1 MSGEQISVV
10 LRYGVDENNVFKLNR
25 SLVFPMLRTLP
36 NNTHASLTQRFHMN
50 IPSLLIVNGLSLE
63 NQRAKSISLDGKLTV
78 VSTCEYANM
87 GEAHK
92 KTPGPVIELTQE
104 VFPSTTD
111 AALIEIYSIKNISDK
126 PLSILVPEY
135 KATYRTDPATGL
147 NGAYIL
153 DSYIQQAGLKQVAP
167 GESTTFSACITGR
180 KNTSAPLRIDAETQ
194 KEARESFVEQMW
206 SKLVLETPDE
216 ILNKAFAFAKIRAC
230 ESIYKTAGGYMHSPG
245 GEAFYAAIWANDQ
258 AEYINPFFPYVGY
271 QKGNESALNAFR
283 HFARFTNAEYKPIPS
298 SIIAEGTDFWNGAGD
313 RGDMAMIAYGAARYA
328 LALGNYDTAKELW
341 PLITWC
347 LEYCNRKLNAQGVV
361 ASDSDE
367 LEGRFPAGNANLC
380 TSSLYY
386 DALISAAYLGRE
398 ILQNA
403 ALANKYKAQ
412 AKQLRKNIESWFGS
426 NVQGF
431 DTYRYYEGNDV
442 LRSWICIPLTVGIDE
457 RSEAT
462 INALF
467 SPFLW
472 TDNGLLTQSG
482 GSVFWDRSTLYGL
495 RAAYMAGYTEKA
507 THYLKAF
514 STKRLLGDHVP
525 YPVEAYP
532 EGEQRHLSAESGLY
546 CRVITEGLFGIRP
559 TGLRSFTLT
568 PRLPAAWD
576 EMKLRNLSACETVFD
591 LIVKRTKAGLECQI
605 IREGNV
611 VQKTLVKEGKTVKV
625 NFFP

>member
-1 MSGEQISVV
+1 MHSKQFIILISVCCFFLTSYAENRWRIHPDGGIIWEIKSGLPHYDHIEMSGEQISVI

-36 NNTHASLTQRFHMN
+36 NNTHASLTQRFH
-50 IPSLLIVNGLSLE
+50 IDIASLLIVNGLSLE
-63 NQRAKSISLDGKLTV
+63 NRQAKSISLNGKLTV

-87 GEAHK
+87 
-92 KTPGPVIELTQE
+92 
-104 VFPSTTD
+104 
-111 AALIEIYSIKNISDK
+111 
-126 PLSILVPEY
+126 
-135 KATYRTDPATGL
+135 
-147 NGAYIL
+147 
-153 DSYIQQAGLKQVAP
+153 
-167 GESTTFSACITGR
+167 
-180 KNTSAPLRIDAETQ
+180 
-194 KEARESFVEQMW
+194 
-206 SKLVLETPDE
+206 
-216 ILNKAFAFAKIRAC
+216 
-230 ESIYKTAGGYMHSPG
+230 
-245 GEAFYAAIWANDQ
+245 
-258 AEYINPFFPYVGY
+258 
-271 QKGNESALNAFR
+271 
-283 HFARFTNAEYKPIPS
+283 
-298 SIIAEGTDFWNGAGD
+298 
-313 RGDMAMIAYGAARYA
+313 GAARYA

-361 ASDSDE
+361 TSDSDE
-367 LEGRFPAGNANLC
+367 LEGRFPAGSANLC

-398 ILQNA
+398 TGQNA
-403 ALANKYKAQ
+403 ASVNKYKAQ
-412 AKQLRKNIESWFGS
+412 AKQLRKNIESYFGS

-472 TDNGLLTQSG
+472 TDNGLLTQAG
-482 GSVFWDRSTLYGL
+482 DSVFWDRSTLYGL

-525 YPVEAYP
+525 YPVESYP
-532 EGEQRHLSAESGLY
+532 DGNQRHLSAESGLY
-546 CRVITEGLFGIRP
+546 CRIITEGLFGIRP

-568 PRLPAAWD
+568 PRLPATWD
-576 EMKLRNLSACETVFD
+576 EMRLRNIAICETAFD
-591 LIVKRTKAGLECQI
+591 LIIKRTKAGLECRI
-605 IREGNV
+605 IRQGNT
-611 VQKTLVKEGKTVKV
+611 VQQTSIKEGKTINV
-625 NFFP
+625 NL